1 MSSNDHNNPYSNQP
15 PYGGQQ
21 AYGQQPPY
29 GSQPYDAQ
37 QQQYGAGAQQPY
49 GGQPAYGAQAFPG
62 QMPSYGAP
70 YAGQSGPMAQYQA
83 TKDAQTSWILGLVG
97 LFVTMGII
105 LGPIAIHYANKAERG
120 GAKATLGRVLGWL
133 CIIEFVFAVLAII
146 AFFMLAAANQN

>member
-1 MSSNDHNNPYSNQP
+1 MSSHDPNNPYSNQP

-49 GGQPAYGAQAFPG
+49 GGQQAYGSQPFPG
-62 QMPSYGAP
+62 QMPPYGAQG
-70 YAGQSGPMAQYQA
+70 GQMAQYQA

-97 LFVTMGII
+97 LFITMGIV

-133 CIIEFVFAVLAII
+133 CIIEFILAIVAVI
-146 AFFMLAAANQN
+146 AFVAIAMANQN

>member
-1 MSSNDHNNPYSNQP
+1 MSSHDPNNPYSNQP

-21 AYGQQPPY
+21 AYG
-29 GSQPYDAQ
+29 
-37 QQQYGAGAQQPY
+37 
-49 GGQPAYGAQAFPG
+49 AQAFPG
-62 QMPSYGAP
+62 QMPPYGSQG
-70 YAGQSGPMAQYQA
+70 GQIAQYQA